1 MSMGQMQESFLL
13 GMLLALA
20 AGIAAA
26 HSMSASPA
34 IVWGFSALMVTAA
47 AAAVGTWKNARW
59 TWLAFL
65 AVAFVLG
72 VVRLW
77 SAESLPVTDIS
88 HHARNEV
95 SVTGILRE
103 EPSITQAA
111 DGSCKQRYV
120 LEVEQVTSGHGERQ
134 AASGGMYVYARSE
147 SVKAEH
153 LPRIGDRITASGKV
167 RLPHGY
173 RNPGQI
179 DTEML
184 LKSQG
189 ITATLSAGKRGIRT
203 ERREAEGFRR
213 WLASVREHYRLSMQA
228 VMPSEDAAAIFAMLF
243 GGYAGLQPELLEAFT
258 ITGIVHLL
266 SVSGSHI
273 SLVAAVMV
281 WLCSVLRLPKGIAAA
296 AVLGV
301 IVVYAMLAGCV
312 PPVIRSAVMGGL
324 AFLAM
329 ALDRERDAGRI
340 LLLTGL
346 MMLGISPLL
355 LFHISFQL
363 SFLATAGLLYL
374 APVARGWLQGHG
386 VRGAL
391 AMGLAVTFAAQMA
404 TLPVLAWYFNQLSL
418 SSFLANLVIV
428 PIVDAVIVIG
438 LLAGL
443 AAFLLPL
450 AGSFFFLF
458 DSLLLGVVYEMAR
471 WMAALPGSRIWIPS
485 MGWGAIALY
494 YAALALWVADESW
507 RKRCFD
513 WVRGR
518 QQHIAV
524 LGLVV
529 LFFCIGCKFSQSD
542 EVTMSF
548 VDVGQGDAAVLK
560 LPSGKAVLF
569 DTGGTRDGAFD
580 VGARVLVPYL
590 RHCGIHRV
598 EAIFLTHA
606 HADHAAGAAAVLKS
620 MPVGAVYTADEG
632 REAYRSSMR
641 MGAADPLL
649 SKLHAVQEN
658 TVFEIG
664 DVRIEVVYAPHVQA
678 KEVTGNEASNVYRV
692 TYGRASFLITG
703 DLTIENEKMLLEKH
717 RDIRSTVLKV
727 GHHGSDTSTSEAFLR
742 AVAPRYAAIGVGADN
757 SFGHPKPSVL
767 QRLQEQEVKVWRT
780 DLDGEISFC
789 TDGKGMRVETY
800 VR

>member
-1 MSMGQMQESFLL
+1 MRMGQVQEPFLI

-26 HSMSASPA
+26 HRMAVSSMPFPA
-34 IVWGFSALMVTAA
+34 FCALLATIAA
-47 AAAVGTWKNARW
+47 AAAGTWRNSRW

-72 VVRLW
+72 GVRLW
-77 SAESLPVTDIS
+77 SAESLPATDIS
-88 HHARNEV
+88 HYAQKEV
-95 SVTGILRE
+95 RVAGILRE
-103 EPSITQAA
+103 EPSIVQAA
-111 DGSCKQRYV
+111 DGSYKQRYV
-120 LEVEQVTSGHGERQ
+120 LDLEQVTLGNGEKQ
-134 AASGGMYVYARSE
+134 AASGGIYVYARSE
-147 SVKAEH
+147 SVKAEN
-153 LPRIGDRITASGKV
+153 LPRIGDRVMAGGKV

-228 VMPSEDAAAIFAMLF
+228 VMPPEDAAAIFAMLF

-281 WLCSVLRLPKGIAAA
+281 WLCSVLHMPRGIAAA

-301 IVVYAMLAGCV
+301 IAVYAMLAGCV

-346 MMLGISPLL
+346 VMLIISPML

-374 APVARGWLQGHG
+374 APVAREWLQGKG
-386 VRGAL
+386 VNGAL

-443 AAFLLPL
+443 AAFLLPF
-450 AGSFFFLF
+450 AGSLFFII

-471 WMAALPGSRIWIPS
+471 WMAGLPGSRIWIPS
-485 MGWGAIALY
+485 MGWGAVALY
-494 YAALALWVADESW
+494 YAALALWAADAPW
-507 RKRCFD
+507 RGSFFG
-513 WVRGR
+513 WVKGKQR
-518 QQHIAV
+518 HIAA

-542 EVTMSF
+542 EITLSF

-560 LPSGKAVLF
+560 LPNGKAVLF
-569 DTGGTRDGAFD
+569 DTGGTRDGEFD
-580 VGARVLVPYL
+580 VGAKVLVPYL

-632 REAYRSSMR
+632 REAYRASMR

-649 SKLHAVQEN
+649 NKLHAAEEN

-664 DVRIEVVYAPHVQA
+664 DVWIEVLYAPHVQT

-703 DLTIENEKMLLEKH
+703 DLTTENEKKLLEKH
-717 RDIRSTVLKV
+717 RNLRSTVLKV
-727 GHHGSDTSTSEAFLR
+727 GHHGSDTSTSEEFLQ
-742 AVAPRYAAIGVGADN
+742 AVAPRYAAIGVGAGN
-757 SFGHPKPSVL
+757 SFGHPKQSVL
-767 QRLQEQEVKVWRT
+767 DRLQKEKVRVWRT

-789 TDGKGMRVETY
+789 TDGKTMRVETY